1 MDNSDIYY
9 NLYIQIVTICT
20 FGHCGHMRVRVYID
34 NTDKY
39 MDNSDITGIY
49 DIFCQIL
56 NKNQTIFSFVFMNP
70 IICVYLVIYVSKI
83 PLEGS
88 IWACS
93 QCIYMLGYIW

>member
-70 IICVYLVIYVSKI
+70 IICVYFVILGYQI

-88 IWACS
+88 ISHCKV
-93 QCIYMLGYIW
+93 C